1 MNMDLTV
8 SSSPLFRSVVGT
20 AMAAVL
26 AVALSACGLGRSVA
40 PVSILAPEIEGQFG
54 QQLDAVDWG
63 VQVRRPIADQMRDSE
78 RVLIRAAPSRLQPY
92 PGAAW
97 LDNAPDVLQALTIQA
112 LEDSNRF
119 QGVGRTGGL
128 RTRFALAME
137 LRRFEGVDDG
147 SPDLS
152 AEVVIQANLVSQRS
166 GQVVASNTFRF
177 TEPASG
183 KQLDPLVSAFE
194 RAMAAYFESLLP
206 WLITEGQRA
215 QQESDERART
225 WRERRER

>member
-1 MNMDLTV
+1 MNVDLPT
-8 SSSPLFRSVVGT
+8 SSSSVFRGLVSI
-20 AMAAVL
+20 AMAALL
-26 AVALSACGLGRSVA
+26 ALALSACALGRPAA

-54 QQLDAVDWG
+54 QELDAVDWG
-63 VQVRRPIADQMRDSE
+63 IQVRRPVTDRMRDSE
-78 RVLIRAAPSRLQPY
+78 RVLVRAAPSRLQPY

-97 LDNAPDVLQALTIQA
+97 LDNAPDVVQMLTIQA

-128 RTRFALAME
+128 QTRLVLDTE

-152 AEVVIQANLVSQRS
+152 AELVVHANLVYQRT

-177 TEPASG
+177 TERASG
-183 KQLDPLVSAFE
+183 KELDPLVRAFE
-194 RAMAAYFESLLP
+194 RALQAYFASLLP
-206 WLITEGQRA
+206 WVITEGQRA
-215 QQESDERART
+215 KQESDDRAQTR
-225 WRERRER
+225 RERREG